1 MPEIIAH
8 SEPSRADLLRE
19 GAAGGASPR
28 GPPPRLLA
36 QLRAALRTRH
46 YSPRTEEA
54 YVYWVRRFVR
64 DTGLRHPS
72 TLSER
77 DVGRFLSAL
86 AIGSGVS
93 ASTQNQALSALLFL
107 YREVLGAPL
116 ALVDGVVRAKRPK
129 RLPTV
134 LSREEVRTI
143 LALLASRNGVEST
156 VWLVTSL
163 LYGSG
168 LRLAESLALRLKDV
182 DLARRELMVRGGKGD
197 RDRITVLPT
206 SLAPALGR
214 HLERVHRL
222 HALDLARGAGGVVL
236 PDSLATKLPSAA
248 ESLEWQWVFPAT
260 RCHRDPKTGER
271 RRHHLDASA
280 VQRAVQEAADEARRT
295 TGLTKRVSCHT
306 FRHSFA
312 THLIEAGYDI
322 RTVQELLGHRDVRT
336 TMLYTHVLNKGGRGV
351 RSPADLL

>member
-1 MPEIIAH
+1 VSDVVVEV
-8 SEPSRADLLRE
+8 R
-19 GAAGGASPR
+19 GTAGGAGAVRPK
-28 GPPPRLLA
+28 LLT
-36 QLRAALRTRH
+36 QLRTVLRTRH
-46 YSPRTEEA
+46 YSPRTDEA

-64 DTGLRHPS
+64 DAGLRHPT

-77 DVGRFLSAL
+77 DVAGFLSEL
-86 AIGSGVS
+86 AVRRRVS

-116 ALVDGVVRAKRPK
+116 ALVDGVVRAQRPR

-134 LSREEVRTI
+134 LTRDEVRTI
-143 LALLASRNGVEST
+143 LKRLADRRGSDGGAR
-156 VWLVTSL
+156 LVVSL

-168 LRLAESLALRLKDV
+168 LRLAEALALRVKDV
-182 DLARRELMVRGGKGD
+182 DLARGELTVRGGKGD
-197 RDRITVLPT
+197 RDRLTMLPS
-206 SLAPALGR
+206 SLAPDVRRQIERVR
-214 HLERVHRL
+214 HLHTR
-222 HALDLARGAGGVVL
+222 DLAHGGGRVVL

-248 ESLEWQWVFPAT
+248 ESFGWQWVFPAT
-260 RCHRDPKTGER
+260 RRYVDPRTGEH
-271 RRHHLDASA
+271 RRHHLDASV
-280 VQRAVQEAADEARRT
+280 VQRALQEAVESARET
-295 TGLTKRVSCHT
+295 LGLVKRVSCHT

-312 THLIEAGYDI
+312 THLIESGYDI